1 MLHISAQLKRMEAW
15 AGESRLKILR
25 AGDLPQTNQFY
36 APMLV
41 GIEAACRKQQIN
53 MLYAT
58 VPVDQDNHPVE
69 LPRMLQGDGLD
80 GLLLGGAFVDATI
93 ERLMQRDA
101 DRAPIGMH
109 DSRRVI
115 L

>member
-1 MLHISAQLKRMEAW
+1 
-15 AGESRLKILR
+15 
-25 AGDLPQTNQFY
+25 
-36 APMLV
+36 
-41 GIEAACRKQQIN
+41 
-53 MLYAT
+53 
-58 VPVDQDNHPVE
+58 
-69 LPRMLQGDGLD
+69 MLQGDGLD